1 MFFKVNPGHPHE
13 NTSNF
18 KKYILRLSRVYH
30 QPSNLERTLSLR
42 SLKRNLSPRT
52 RNKTIKI
59 KNLEEDLEK
68 DQLN

>member
-1 MFFKVNPGHPHE
+1 MFFKVNPGHPQE

-18 KKYILRLSRVYH
+18 KKYILRLSRLYH
-30 QPSNLERTLSLR
+30 RPSDLERT
-42 SLKRNLSPRT
+42 LSPRT
-52 RNKTIKI
+52 RNKTLKI